1 MNRRITLGWLVL
13 GVLCA
18 RGAPGDELGRLF
30 FTPEERAT
38 MEAARAL
45 VNVAPVSLSAL
56 SLSNLPRAIPA
67 VAAPPPPA
75 LTLNG
80 LVTRSQGPA
89 TLWING
95 LAQDA
100 RSLYLPGVAQPRVR
114 LERNAIQIALD
125 PTQPA
130 RRVKAGQ
137 TFDPARAQVSDAHQ
151 TRDAETP

>member
-1 MNRRITLGWLVL
+1 MNGRIALGWLVL

-38 MEAARAL
+38 MEAARARADL
-45 VNVAPVSLSAL
+45 APVSLSAL
-56 SLSNLPRAIPA
+56 SLSNLPGAIPA
-67 VAAPPPPA
+67 VATPPPPA

-95 LAQDA
+95 IAQDA

-125 PTQPA
+125 ATQPA

>member
-1 MNRRITLGWLVL
+1 MNGRIALGWLVL
-13 GVLCA
+13 GALCA

-45 VNVAPVSLSAL
+45 ADLAPVSLSAL
-56 SLSNLPRAIPA
+56 SLSNLPGAIPA
-67 VAAPPPPA
+67 VATPPPPA

-125 PTQPA
+125 ATQPA

-137 TFDPARAQVSDAHQ
+137 TFDPARAQVSDVHQ
-151 TRDAETP
+151 TPNAETP

>member
-13 GVLCA
+13 GALCA

-45 VNVAPVSLSAL
+45 VDLAPVSLSAL
-56 SLSNLPRAIPA
+56 SLSNLPGAIPP

>member
-1 MNRRITLGWLVL
+1 MRRVALGWLVL

-45 VNVAPVSLSAL
+45 PKLAPLVSVSAL
-56 SLSNLPRAIPA
+56 KISNLPGAIQA
-67 VAAPPPPA
+67 VVTPPPPV

-125 PTQPA
+125 ATQPA

-137 TFDPARAQVSDAHQ
+137 TFDPASAQVSDVHQ
-151 TRDAETP
+151 TPNTETP

>member
-1 MNRRITLGWLVL
+1 MNGRVVLGWLVL

-45 VNVAPVSLSAL
+45 PKLAPVSLPL
-56 SLSNLPRAIPA
+56 SLSNLPGAIPA
-67 VAAPPPPA
+67 VATPPPPA

-95 LAQDA
+95 IAQDA

-114 LERNAIQIALD
+114 LERNAIQISLD
-125 PTQPA
+125 ATQPA